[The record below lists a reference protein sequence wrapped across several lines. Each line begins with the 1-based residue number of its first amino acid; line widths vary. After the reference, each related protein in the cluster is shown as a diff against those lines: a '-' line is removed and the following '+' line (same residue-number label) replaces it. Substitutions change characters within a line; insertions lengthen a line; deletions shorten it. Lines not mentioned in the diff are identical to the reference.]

1 MKTCDKLM
9 RGIVISM
16 DENRRVFMDGYVAI
30 NNGKIESVGAY
41 SECIYQSDTNLG
53 GENEYKL

>member
-1 MKTCDKLM
+1 MKTCNTLM

-30 NNGKIESVGAY
+30 NDG
-41 SECIYQSDTNLG
+41 
-53 GENEYKL
+53 

>member
-41 SECIYQSDTNLG
+41 SE
-53 GENEYKL
+53 